1 MTNITPPRAV
11 ADLTPGESTDVS
23 TAQRRPTAAGALG
36 LPGIMLLSL
45 ASAAPL
51 IGALGNI
58 PLGIGLGNGQ
68 GMAAGYIWVT
78 LVLLLFSVGYA
89 AMANK
94 LTAAGGFYSFISHGI
109 GRPFG
114 LAAGWSALFG
124 YLLVEV
130 ALIGALGYFTHNT
143 FATLFHINM
152 SWVVYAFI
160 GIAICTALSWSDVKL
175 SAKVLGVAL
184 VIETLALLIMDFAVL
199 FKGGPRA
206 PRCRRSTR

>member
-1 MTNITPPRAV
+1 M
-11 ADLTPGESTDVS
+11 ADTASGARGAAIPDIEAADISQRDVDRL
-23 TAQRRPTAAGALG
+23 QAGALG
-36 LPGIMLLSL
+36 LPSIMLLSL

-58 PLGIGLGNGQ
+58 PLGVGLGNGQ

-78 LVLLLFSVGYA
+78 VVLLLFSVGYA

-114 LAAGWSALFG
+114 MAAGWSALAG

-130 ALIGALGYFTHNT
+130 AL
-143 FATLFHINM
+143 
-152 SWVVYAFI
+152 
-160 GIAICTALSWSDVKL
+160 
-175 SAKVLGVAL
+175 
-184 VIETLALLIMDFAVL
+184 
-199 FKGGPRA
+199 
-206 PRCRRSTR
+206 